1 MGKRLTG
8 TSALLT
14 LYRGT
19 GYLLGPALN
28 LLLDRRTKRGKEERS
43 RRPERFGIPS
53 RQRPEGPLVWV
64 HAASVGETYAALPVI
79 REITGRGLN
88 VLLTT
93 GTVTSAEIA
102 RDQLPERAV
111 HQYVPFDT
119 EPYIRSFLDAWSPD
133 LALLIESEIWPL
145 TLTEL
150 GDRSIPVVVLNGHIS
165 TRSVEHWQRVK
176 TFANQ
181 VFSNIDLC
189 LAQSERDATL
199 YARLGVVAAKSTG
212 NLKFDRDPPT
222 VDEPTLEEMRALIG
236 DRPVWIAASTHPGE
250 EEVAIAAHSEILK
263 QASDGLLIL
272 APRHPQRG
280 EEVAALVRE
289 AGLPV
294 AVRSKAEVPDAG
306 TAVYLADTIGDLGLL
321 YRLADAAFVGGSFAE
336 RGGQSPV
343 EPAQLGVPVLHG
355 PRVRNFKDIYRD
367 LNEAQG
373 AVRCETEADFRQAI
387 GSLLFD
393 ADKCRSLAENAETYV
408 MGQRGALTRTLE
420 ALTPFLEATAARV
433 TGKLEKS

>member
-1 MGKRLTG
+1 MSG

-28 LLLDRRTKRGKEERS
+28 LLLDQRTRRGKEERD
-43 RRPERFGIPS
+43 RRPERFGVPS
-53 RQRPEGPLVWV
+53 RERPRGPLVWV

-79 REITGRGLN
+79 RDITGRGMN

-102 RDQLPERAV
+102 RDQLPERAI

-133 LALLIESEIWPL
+133 LALLVESEIWPV

-150 GDRSIPVVVLNGHIS
+150 GYRSIPIVVLNGHIS
-165 TRSVEHWQRVK
+165 NRSVEHWQRVK
-176 TFANQ
+176 TFSNQ
-181 VFSNIDLC
+181 VFGTIDLC

-199 YARLGVVAAKSTG
+199 FSKLGVIAVKSTG
-212 NLKFDRDPPT
+212 NLKFDRDPPI
-222 VDEPTLEEMRALIG
+222 VAAPALEAMRALTG
-236 DRPVWIAASTHPGE
+236 NRPVWIAASTHPGE
-250 EEVAIAAHSEILK
+250 EEIAIAAHAEILRH
-263 QASDGLLIL
+263 APDGLLIL

-280 EEVAALVRE
+280 EEVAALVRD
-289 AGLPV
+289 AGLSV
-294 AVRSKAEVPDAG
+294 AVRSKSEILGDG

-336 RGGQSPV
+336 RGGQNPV

-355 PRVRNFKDIYRD
+355 PNVRNFKDIYRD
-367 LNEAQG
+367 LDDAHG
-373 AVRCETEADFRQAI
+373 ALRCATEEDFKRAI

-393 ADKCRSLAENAETYV
+393 ADKCRSLAKNAETYV
-408 MGQRGALTRTLE
+408 MGQRGALKRTLE
-420 ALTPFLEATAARV
+420 ALNPFLEALTEPAS
-433 TGKLEKS
+433 GKLEKS